1 MKNYLDYFNRTGK
14 DKMIEHK
21 ICSKLSGS
29 RIEIF
34 RNDYMHRLS
43 NMELYTLA
51 FDFNSIF
58 HNCDVIN
65 YDIDIINSIEC
76 DSVKRMTEAYKEIL
90 FGDCSC
96 YPNKNILQIHQTIDY
111 LLNEIVVELDRRQSI
126 IDNANEVKSKKKEP
140 LKKVFISVPF
150 SGRED
155 KNVINSINK
164 MHALAEIVFGQ
175 ELEPVHNFFIK
186 GQDAE
191 IIAPEGCNESIYYL
205 SYAIEKMSYVDYF
218 IGVPTKISDFKTCI
232 SRGCK
237 IENMIAESYCIPM
250 KILSL
255 DELPSVA
262 PDLYGNL

>member
-1 MKNYLDYFNRTGK
+1 MKDYLDYFNKIDKGEIAVHKMYSDLVFIRT
-14 DKMIEHK
+14 
-21 ICSKLSGS
+21 
-29 RIEIF
+29 EIF
-34 RNDYMHRLS
+34 RNDYMRKLS

-51 FDFNSIF
+51 FDFKSIF

-65 YDIDIINSIEC
+65 CNIDIINSIGC
-76 DSVKRMTEAYKEIL
+76 DSVKRMAEAYKRIVFEE
-90 FGDCSC
+90 FEDGS
-96 YPNKNILQIHQTIDY
+96 YPNNNIYY
-111 LLNEIVVELDRRQSI
+111 LLNEIVLELDRRQRI
-126 IDNANEVKSKKKEP
+126 VDNISEARKNKEP

-150 SGRED
+150 NGRED

-164 MHALAEIVFGQ
+164 MHELAEIVFDQ

-191 IIAPEGCNESIYYL
+191 IIAPEGCNEPLYYL

-250 KILSL
+250 KILTYN
-255 DELPSVA
+255 ELLLVA